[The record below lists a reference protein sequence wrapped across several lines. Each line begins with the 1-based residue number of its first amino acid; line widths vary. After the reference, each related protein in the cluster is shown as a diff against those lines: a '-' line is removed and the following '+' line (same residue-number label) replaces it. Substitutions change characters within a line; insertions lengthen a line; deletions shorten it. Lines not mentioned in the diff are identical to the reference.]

1 PEGTHENSPGLE
13 PWDGMPE
20 LPRVPEGRF
29 PFLTAVREAGITT
42 KSGYLCHLLALLHQ
56 CAAAQF

>member
-1 PEGTHENSPGLE
+1 
-13 PWDGMPE
+13 MPE

-56 CAAAQF
+56 CAATQF